1 LREIKEMVSAR
12 GQICGIIAPGG
23 GPMLDITIY
32 KIAQVV
38 LMARELGRAEGEL
51 RAFIDRLT
59 EEEQASLVA
68 VMWIG
73 RGSFDAEEIEEAKHT
88 ASEEATTPCADYLIG
103 TPHLSDH
110 LENGLDALGLSA
122 SDDED
127 DLIRGG

>member
-1 LREIKEMVSAR
+1 
-12 GQICGIIAPGG
+12 
-23 GPMLDITIY
+23 MLDITVN

-38 LMARELGRAEGEL
+38 LMARELGRAEREL
-51 RAFIDRLT
+51 RAFIDRMT

-73 RGSFDAEEIEEAKHT
+73 RGTFDAGEYDEARRT
-88 ASEEATTPCADYLIG
+88 AYQEATTPCADYLLG

-122 SDDED
+122 SEDED

>member
-1 LREIKEMVSAR
+1 
-12 GQICGIIAPGG
+12 
-23 GPMLDITIY
+23 MLDITVH

-38 LMARELGRAEGEL
+38 LMARELDRAEPEL
-51 RAFIDRLT
+51 RAFIDGMT

-73 RGSFDAEEIEEAKHT
+73 RGSFEPEEIEEARRT
-88 ASEEATTPCADYLIG
+88 AFEEATAPCADYLIG

-122 SDDED
+122 LDDED
-127 DLIRGG
+127 ELIRGG